1 MIEHELEILNLAID
15 DSGEVAIELAKVYD
29 ALDTLTTDN
38 IKSALAAIIKRVDN
52 VADVLT
58 ALSIDLAKV
67 NNKLLERESGG
78 NLKGSEITPE

>member
-15 DSGEVAIELAKVYD
+15 DSGEVAIELAKIYD
-29 ALDTLTTDN
+29 ALGTLTTDD
-38 IKSALAAIIKRVDN
+38 IKSALATIIERVDN

-67 NNKLLERESGG
+67 NNKLVDNQSDD
-78 NLKGSEITPE
+78 NSKGSEATSV